1 MSDLPRCDVC
11 PVWFCFRHVNMATP
25 VPLLAVCESDRTS
38 LLCGPPTFREH
49 PTFPRDGGG
58 SRNLTFSRDGS
69 LLAWCNGHGVSVV
82 RTSDGSSVATLALPK
97 TTLLR
102 FSPLAD
108 ILVTWQPYTK
118 SAEAAQGDANLRLW
132 ELPGAG
138 LRKALFQKKAEAW
151 CPSWSQDE
159 KVAVR
164 IVSNELHFFED
175 NDFNVI
181 ANKLHVQKISNFELS
196 PGSHP
201 FKVTTEMPAWS
212 RGAASLSFLIVPV
225 CECRCSR
232 VRCAY
237 TSRATKGC
245 RPLCECS
252 STRSLEDLVPLWPP
266 RASSRLTV
274 STCYGT
280 KKASAVLVTASTE
293 VDKSGASYYG
303 EQTLHYLHVG
313 GETALV
319 QLPKNGP
326 IYDVAWSPN
335 SSEFCVVYGFMPAKA
350 TVFNLKCDPVFD
362 FGTGPRNAV
371 YYSPQGHILVL
382 AGFGNLRGQM
392 EVWDAKK
399 YKQVS
404 KCQAPDATH
413 FSWCPD
419 GEHVVTATCAPRL
432 RVGNGFKVCH
442 YTGAVAHEHQTP
454 AGSELWEVRWQS
466 FPDGTFPE
474 RPVRRQTPAAR
485 TDAPAQAYRPPA
497 LRHLPAA
504 PTSKLHEEEAPQNAR
519 QSDKALSKAAL
530 KNQKKREARKA
541 AKQESKPE
549 AQLPSDPAPITDSQS
564 TETCG
569 DLETDRKIKNVK
581 KKLKAIEELKEQQ
594 ASGKVLQKNQL
605 EKMQKEDQLL
615 EELRKLHLQP

>member
-201 FKVTTEMPAWS
+201 FKVCVYVPGNKGLPS
-212 RGAASLSFLIVPV
+212 FVRVFQYPQFGGPGAAL
-225 CECRCSR
+225 
-232 VRCAY
+232 
-237 TSRATKGC
+237 ATKSFFKAD
-245 RPLCECS
+245 R
-252 STRSLEDLVPLWPP
+252 VNMLWN
-266 RASSRLTV
+266 
-274 STCYGT
+274 